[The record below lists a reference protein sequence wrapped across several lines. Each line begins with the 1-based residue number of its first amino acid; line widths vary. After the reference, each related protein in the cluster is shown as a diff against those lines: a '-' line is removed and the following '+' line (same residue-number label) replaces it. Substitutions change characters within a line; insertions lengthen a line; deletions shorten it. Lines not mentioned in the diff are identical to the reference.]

1 MSFVCLLVSCLLSLL
16 YWNVCFLACFRTPY
30 VRDPQCSQGCLTCRR
45 HVLLVE
51 WIIMILFK
59 TFPKTPWHIIVLIE
73 GGHPRLGWR
82 KYFHQICLSWTSTEP
97 LTHGIFLCV
106 SSVDT
111 DLLLR
116 VCKHTR
122 DCCVMWNP
130 PTQFPRLSSSPSEAA
145 CSYREA
151 PSHRGDEAAAEDRPL
166 RVKFAGWQAWDACFG
181 QSQLQK
187 GVSTLRTAL

>member
-1 MSFVCLLVSCLLSLL
+1 MKSMLPCLLQGPLSKGSPVFTVL
-16 YWNVCFLACFRTPY
+16 P
-30 VRDPQCSQGCLTCRR
+30 DIRR

-51 WIIMILFK
+51 WIIIIVFK
-59 TFPKTPWHIIVLIE
+59 TFPKTPWHKYNIVLIE
-73 GGHPRLGWR
+73 AGHPRLGWK

-97 LTHGIFLCV
+97 LSHGIFLCV

-111 DLLLR
+111 DLLPG

-122 DCCVMWNP
+122 DCCEMWNP
-130 PTQFPRLSSSPSEAA
+130 PTQFPRVSFSPAEADYSYSEAHG
-145 CSYREA
+145 
-151 PSHRGDEAAAEDRPL
+151 HRGDEAGAEDRPL
-166 RVKFAGWQAWDACFG
+166 RVKSAGWQAWDACFG